1 MDFDWEKLYRQNAD
15 TVYRF
20 LLSRCRDRA
29 LAEDLTADT
38 FLEAWRCR
46 ERYDGSCKVSVWLCQ
61 IARHLLYRHWAAE
74 AKRAAAAEALRM
86 EAEAGEAS
94 AEDSV
99 MRRETVGEIGIR
111 LAALNPEARRAVLL
125 RTQDGLS
132 FRQIGE
138 KLGRSE
144 VWARVTVHRALKK
157 LREGETK

>member
-15 TVYRF
+15 LVFRF
-20 LLSRCRDRA
+20 LLSRCHDRT

-38 FLEAWRCR
+38 LLEAWRCR
-46 ERYDGSCKVSVWLCQ
+46 ERYDGTCKISVWLCQ

-74 AKRAAAAEALRM
+74 ARRAVAAEALRM
-86 EAEAGEAS
+86 EAEGDEAS

-99 MRRETVGEIGIR
+99 MRRVTVGEVRRR
-111 LAALNPEARRAVLL
+111 LSGMDAEVRRAVLL
-125 RTQDGLS
+125 RTEDGLS